1 MSSKLLRCEFSS
13 NTFESSRFE
22 SCFQYEKEIA
32 KHFQGKRAISRAIIA
47 WNFKKHHFPKGLSPF
62 CTRKCFR
69 RNKYATYGLR
79 ATLQYHSTI
88 NVNQTLSFDPSNFRQ
103 RPLSRPISEVLGS
116 VTQLTRHDWEWGSEP
131 IFAVLQCKANSRRN
145 RSKLPTFHPLAK
157 ISLISKRTRGPR
169 IRY

>member
-1 MSSKLLRCEFSS
+1 VSSKLLRCEFSS

-22 SCFQYEKEIA
+22 SCFQYQKEIA
-32 KHFQGKRAISRAIIA
+32 KHFQGKRAISCATIA
-47 WNFKKHHFPKGLSPF
+47 WSFKKHHFPKGLSPF

-69 RNKYATYGLR
+69 RNKYATYSIILPSMSIR
-79 ATLQYHSTI
+79 LSVLTLLTFANGHFLDRSVKYS
-88 NVNQTLSFDPSNFRQ
+88 
-103 RPLSRPISEVLGS
+103 VLGF

-157 ISLISKRTRGPR
+157 ISLISKRTHGPR